1 MRTTGQTT
9 DEAVPANDEPVE
21 ELDPELTLALE
32 FSIVEAEALRA
43 WLLKSTAD
51 GMTAL
56 DDLFVSHA
64 LASLGQAV
72 DAARAVAN
80 VRRELEQAGLG
91 VDHLTDEQVRELGR
105 RVSEATQL
113 AIRV

>member
-1 MRTTGQTT
+1 MRAAGQMT
-9 DEAVPANDEPVE
+9 DQAVPANDQPVE
-21 ELDPELTLALE
+21 CPELTLALE
-32 FSIVEAEALRA
+32 FSLGEAEALRA

-56 DDLFVSHA
+56 DDLSVSRA

-72 DAARAVAN
+72 DSARAVAN
-80 VRRELEQAGLG
+80 VRSELEHAGLG

-105 RVSEATQL
+105 RVTEAAQP
-113 AIRV
+113 AIRA

>member
-1 MRTTGQTT
+1 MRAAGQTT
-9 DEAVPANDEPVE
+9 DEAVPANDQPVE
-21 ELDPELTLALE
+21 CSQLTLALE
-32 FSIVEAEALRA
+32 FSLGEAEALRA

-56 DDLFVSHA
+56 DDVFVSRA

-72 DAARAVAN
+72 DAAHATAN

-105 RVSEATQL
+105 RVSEATQ
-113 AIRV
+113 R